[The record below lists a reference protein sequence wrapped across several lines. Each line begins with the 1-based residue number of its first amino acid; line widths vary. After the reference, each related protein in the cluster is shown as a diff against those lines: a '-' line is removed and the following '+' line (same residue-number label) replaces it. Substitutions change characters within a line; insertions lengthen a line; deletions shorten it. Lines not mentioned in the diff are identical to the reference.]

1 MKLPNGAG
9 SVTKLK
15 GRRYT
20 PYWARISIGYDENNN
35 LIRKSLGTF
44 KTKKEALEALVNYQ
58 EDANPNNY
66 TLQEIF
72 DMYKKERIE
81 NDMIKETTIE
91 SYEDNFKH
99 LKPLSNRR
107 FRDLNVN
114 DYQEVFNNMKRLN
127 SKKDTPIS
135 KESKKRIKSV
145 LSNLYTYALKHEI
158 VDKDI
163 SIFIE
168 LGRGEQKEE
177 KDIFSDIHI
186 KKLFDNVNN
195 IQDLDIMLI
204 FIYTGLRPSELLNL
218 TKDNID
224 LERRVIFDFGIK
236 TEKGKK
242 RIMPIADKIFD
253 FVEKRYNSANPFL
266 FTTGT
271 GNVMKTNYYRRYRF
285 DPAIKELGFDNLN
298 ITPYST
304 RHTFAT
310 LMDRGKIRKTLQ
322 KDLMGHTD
330 YATTVNNYTHSDL
343 EELRLAI
350 NKI

>member
-1 MKLPNGAG
+1 MRLPNGHG

-15 GRRYT
+15 GRRHN
-20 PYWARISIGYDENNN
+20 PYWARITVGYDENDKA
-35 LIRKSLGTF
+35 IRKSLGTY
-44 KTKKEALEALVNYQ
+44 KTKKEALEALVKHK
-58 EDANPNNY
+58 DDSNPNSF
-66 TLQEIF
+66 TLQEVF

-81 NDMIKETTIE
+81 NDMIKEATIK

-99 LKPLSNRR
+99 LKSLNNRKFKELS
-107 FRDLNVN
+107 VN

-127 SKKDTPIS
+127 SKKETPLS

-158 VDKDI
+158 VEKDI
-163 SIFIE
+163 SVFIE
-168 LGRGEQKEE
+168 LGRGEQKVE
-177 KDIFSDIHI
+177 KDIFNDIQI
-186 KKLFDNVNN
+186 KKLFDN
-195 IQDLDIMLI
+195 IDKIEDLDIILI

-218 TKDNID
+218 TKDNVDID
-224 LERRVIFDFGIK
+224 RRVIFDFGIK

-242 RIMPIADKIFD
+242 RIMPIADKIYD
-253 FVEKRYNSANPFL
+253 FVKARYDSANPFL

-271 GNVMKTNYYRRYRF
+271 GNVMKPNYYRRYRF
-285 DPAIKELGFDNLN
+285 DPAIKKLGFDNLN

-343 EELRLAI
+343 DELRIAI